1 MFRYGPS
8 GFHHAPGV
16 FGWLFL
22 ALIAALLVLGVI
34 ALVRLWGTPRS
45 RGLSFPMGTP
55 PSPGVDAAIAEL
67 RLRYAR
73 GDITWEEYVQRSSNL
88 GFPFPPGTG
97 PSGSPPGTRPPPP
110 AP

>member
-22 ALIAALLVLGVI
+22 VLIAALLIVGVV
-34 ALVRLWGTPRS
+34 ALVRLWSAPRS
-45 RGLSFPMGTP
+45 RGASFPMAMP
-55 PSPGVDAAIAEL
+55 PSAGMDAAIAEL

-97 PSGSPPGTRPPPP
+97 PIGSSPGAQPPPP
-110 AP
+110 AS